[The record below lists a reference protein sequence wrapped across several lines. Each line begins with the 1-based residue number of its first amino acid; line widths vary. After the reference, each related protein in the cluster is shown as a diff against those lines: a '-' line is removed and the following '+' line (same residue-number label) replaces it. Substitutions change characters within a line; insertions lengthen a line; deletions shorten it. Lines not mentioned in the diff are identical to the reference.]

1 MERLRTLFYG
11 MTHEHASAKLETLKR
26 MSDTFEVVA
35 IADDRP
41 RGTPCHS
48 TDEFLPADIPVVPEE
63 TARRMDVDCVLVETA
78 NADLMEIA
86 SHFAGRGVPMHCDKP
101 CGEAMEPYRAIVE
114 RCRAKNL
121 PMQIGYMY
129 RGNPAVR
136 LLDRIAAERWLGA
149 VSFIEADMNHNY
161 GLAGYPAYISTFRGG
176 ILYNLGGHLIDMA
189 IPFLAG
195 NPTKVRTVLGDAQGD
210 PAGSRTRCAAWLEWP
225 GAEVLIRA
233 SSQAPGGLPCRRLR
247 IDGTNGTL
255 DLCPIERFDGV
266 PLAMTVTLKEPAGG
280 LRSGENRLEFG
291 VQTDR
296 YRDQLVEFAAA
307 VRDPAAN
314 PSSYDRDLRVHELTL
329 RMCGLL

>member
-1 MERLRTLFYG
+1 MEKLRTLFYG

-48 TDEFLPADIPVVPEE
+48 TDEFQPADIPVVSEE
-63 TARRMDVDCVLVETA
+63 AARQMDVDCVLVETA

-86 SHFAGRGVPMHCDKP
+86 SFFAEKGVPMHCDKP
-101 CGEAMEPYRAIVE
+101 CGEAMEPYRTIVE
-114 RCRAKNL
+114 KCRAKNL

-129 RGNPAVR
+129 RGNPAIR
-136 LLDRIAAERWLGA
+136 LLDRIAAERWLGE

-195 NPTKVRTVLGDAQGD
+195 NPTKVMTELGDALGD
-210 PAGSRTRCAAWLEWP
+210 PAGSRTRGTALLSWP

-233 SSQAPGGLPCRRLR
+233 SSQTPGGLPCRRLR

-280 LRSGENRLEFG
+280 LKAGENRLEFG

-296 YRDQLVEFAAA
+296 YRDQLAEFAAA

-314 PSSYDRDLRVHELTL
+314 TSSYDRDLRVHELTL